1 MRITY
6 NQDLTHLNT
15 FAVKASC
22 DKFIQIED
30 EDEIRPLLE
39 TDELNSAHY
48 ILGGGSNVL
57 FTQHFHGAIVQLC
70 TKGIHKFNEDTDFI
84 WLDVAAGEHWDDFVN
99 YCVKNKYYGVENLSG
114 IPGFVG
120 SCPVQNIGAYSAEV
134 KDVIDSVFGYRISSK
149 QPFTLANADCQFGY
163 RSSIFK
169 TTWKGDVLITRVRF
183 KLSKKEKL
191 TVTYKGLIEEMESSG
206 LPLSLENVA
215 KAVVAVRNN
224 KLPDIREIGCAG
236 SFFKNPI
243 VKEEVRNKLLS
254 EFPNIVTFPAD
265 NGMYKLAAGQLIEL
279 SGMKGV
285 REGCVG
291 VFPKQA
297 LVIVNYGGATGEEI
311 RQFYRKVQEAVER
324 TTGVRLEPEVNIL

>member
-1 MRITY
+1 MHITY

-22 DKFIQIED
+22 DKFIRIED

-57 FTQHFHGAIVQLC
+57 FTQHFHGVIVQLC
-70 TKGIHKFNEDTDFI
+70 TKGIRKFKEDTDFI

-149 QPFTLANADCQFGY
+149 HPFALTNADCQFGY

-169 TTWKGDVLITRVRF
+169 TAWKGDVLITRVRF
-183 KLSKKEKL
+183 KLTKKEKL
-191 TVTYKGLIEEMESSG
+191 TVTYKGLIEEMETSG
-206 LPLSLENVA
+206 LSRTLENVA
-215 KAVVAVRNN
+215 KAVVAVRNK
-224 KLPDIREIGCAG
+224 KLPDISEIGCAG

-243 VKEEVRNKLLS
+243 VKAEVRDELLAK
-254 EFPNIVTFPAD
+254 FPNLVSYPAGD
-265 NGMYKLAAGQLIEL
+265 GKCKLAAGQLIEL

-285 REGCVG
+285 REGSVG
-291 VFPKQA
+291 VYPKQA

-311 RQFYRKVQEAVER
+311 QRFYRKVQEAVER

>member
-243 VKEEVRNKLLS
+243 VKEEVR
-254 EFPNIVTFPAD
+254 
-265 NGMYKLAAGQLIEL
+265 MCKLAAGQLIEL

-285 REGCVG
+285 RESSIG
-291 VFPKQA
+291 VYPKQA

-311 RQFYRKVQEAVER
+311 QRFYRKVQEAVER
-324 TTGVRLEPEVNIL
+324 TTGIRLEPEVNIL

>member
-134 KDVIDSVFGYRISSK
+134 KDVIDSVFGYCISSK

-243 VKEEVRNKLLS
+243 VKEEVRDELLAK
-254 EFPNIVTFPAD
+254 FPNLVSYPAGD
-265 NGMYKLAAGQLIEL
+265 GMCKLAAGQLIEL

-311 RQFYRKVQEAVER
+311 RRFYEKVQEAVELI
-324 TTGVRLEPEVNIL
+324 TGIRLEPEVNIL